1 MGKVRMDQ
9 EGVQALKTLAAALPD
24 AAQAVMEATTFLK
37 DSFEEKKQVLGP
49 HTGEIERIIETV
61 NDAQASGHSS
71 IIKLQRNLV
80 SAAAALA
87 AIIGKS
93 FGGSLG
99 R

>member
-1 MGKVRMDQ
+1 MAKVRMDE
-9 EGVQALKTLAAALPD
+9 EGVQALKNLANALPE
-24 AAQAVMEATTFLK
+24 ASQAVMDAANFLK